1 MSHVPD
7 RSPAF
12 TPRPLR
18 TARLDL
24 LPLHPDHAAEL
35 APVLTDPAL
44 HTYIGG
50 EPLDAPALRERY
62 ARWAAGSPDPE
73 VVWANWALRLREAGA
88 LVGTVQVTAGP
99 GPVAEVAWVTGTA
112 WQGRGIATEAAKAL
126 VAEVLRQ
133 GVPAVVA
140 HVHPEHA
147 ASVAV
152 ASAAG
157 LRPTTRWQ
165 DGERR
170 WERTQEPAGA

>member
-1 MSHVPD
+1 MPG
-7 RSPAF
+7 RSPVF

-18 TARLDL
+18 TDRLDL
-24 LPLHPDHAAEL
+24 LPLLPAHADAL
-35 APVLTDPAL
+35 APVLADRAL
-44 HTYIGG
+44 RTYTGG

-62 ARWAAGSPDPE
+62 ARWAAGSPDPQ
-73 VVWANWALRLREAGA
+73 VVWANWAVRLREAEA

-99 GPVAEVAWVTGTA
+99 GPAAEVAWVTGTA
-112 WQGRGIATEAAKAL
+112 WQGRGIATEAATAL
-126 VAEVLRQ
+126 VSELLRQ
-133 GVPAVVA
+133 GVPTVVA

-157 LRPTTRWQ
+157 LRPTPHWQ

-170 WERTQEPAGA
+170 WERTGGTS